1 MGVLTFPFKSLF
13 LSSEATAASEK
24 SSGSLDSVRK
34 SKKQAPLRSTTD
46 DALLRELY
54 PELNIPAKKPTRKVN
69 QDLYDDN
76 EFIYSLT
83 STDEEV
89 NKYASKRYFERN
101 KDELCRRVYSIFN
114 KHIFYSQV
122 YRYPRSQD

>member
-1 MGVLTFPFKSLF
+1 
-13 LSSEATAASEK
+13 
-24 SSGSLDSVRK
+24 VRK
-34 SKKQAPLRSTTD
+34 TKKQIPLRSTAD

-54 PELNIPAKKPTRKVN
+54 PELNIPAKKSTKKTN

-76 EFIYSLT
+76 EFIYSLE

-101 KDELCRRVYSIFN
+101 KEELCRRVYSIFN
-114 KHIFYSQV
+114 KRIFDSQVFRFYST
-122 YRYPRSQD
+122 PLKMH